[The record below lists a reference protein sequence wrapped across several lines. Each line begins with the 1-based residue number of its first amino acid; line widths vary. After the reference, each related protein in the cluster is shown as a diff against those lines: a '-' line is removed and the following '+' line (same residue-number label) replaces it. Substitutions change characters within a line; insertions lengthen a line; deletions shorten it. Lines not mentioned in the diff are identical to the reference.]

1 MRPQTPPGDF
11 QGLTLASGVKSTAL
25 GYVGLLDAAV
35 AEGTLTVDAH
45 IGVKHVDY
53 AKVMASQIK
62 AKPRASGADTA
73 KKKKRKQSEAV
84 RESDDGQKPLAEI
97 TPEEQQELRR
107 QQSEVLYHIQTEN
120 VVIVIDP
127 TQDPVPYKRQGD
139 PTVNTP
145 TSLRRRH
152 GLRSSPLIREI
163 VEEYWSYPALQS
175 APTAAADSDS
185 RCIDKA
191 AYCLLSR
198 KLHLALVPTTP
209 SAEAEAAADADWGRD
224 TRRSAG
230 AMDFATFYSSLF
242 ELADIWTEVSQLYAK
257 ITRIFSLLLR
267 KSIAMSY
274 QGAQQTCVHTVCS

>member
-1 MRPQTPPGDF
+1 
-11 QGLTLASGVKSTAL
+11 
-25 GYVGLLDAAV
+25 
-35 AEGTLTVDAH
+35 
-45 IGVKHVDY
+45 
-53 AKVMASQIK
+53 
-62 AKPRASGADTA
+62 
-73 KKKKRKQSEAV
+73 
-84 RESDDGQKPLAEI
+84 
-97 TPEEQQELRR
+97 
-107 QQSEVLYHIQTEN
+107 
-120 VVIVIDP
+120 
-127 TQDPVPYKRQGD
+127 
-139 PTVNTP
+139 
-145 TSLRRRH
+145 
-152 GLRSSPLIREI
+152 

>member
-1 MRPQTPPGDF
+1 MRPGTPPSGF
-11 QGLTLASGVKSTAL
+11 LGLTLDSGVKSTAL

-35 AEGTLTVDAH
+35 AAGTLTVDAH

-62 AKPRASGADTA
+62 VKPRASGDTV
-73 KKKKRKQSEAV
+73 KKKKRKPSEAV
-84 RESDDGQKPLAEI
+84 RDTDDSQKPLAEI

-107 QQSEVLYHIQTEN
+107 QQSEVLYHIQAEN

-175 APTAAADSDS
+175 VPSAADSDS

-242 ELADIWTEVSQLYAK
+242 ELADIWTEVSCLCDC
-257 ITRIFSLLLR
+257 TLLHCNHA
-267 KSIAMSY
+267 SQS
-274 QGAQQTCVHTVCS
+274 Q